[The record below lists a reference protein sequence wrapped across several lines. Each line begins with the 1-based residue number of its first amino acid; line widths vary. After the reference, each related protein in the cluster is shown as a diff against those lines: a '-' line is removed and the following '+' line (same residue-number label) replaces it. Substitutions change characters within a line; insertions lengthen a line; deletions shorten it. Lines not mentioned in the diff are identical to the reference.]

1 MESNIMKNIV
11 ILKNLPSNLVEEA
24 FVVLKENEKIQIE
37 DLTNK
42 ESTARDINKNTNE
55 KESKEYIVKEAELLV
70 ENYLKD
76 IEKRKNEKS
85 KDIWKLKYEKLKIL
99 NIFLVFL
106 FAIVI
111 IKSFI

>member
-42 ESTARDINKNTNE
+42 ESIARDINKNTNE

-106 FAIVI
+106 LAIVI

>member
-11 ILKNLPSNLVEEA
+11 ILKNLPSNIVEEA

-37 DLTNK
+37 DLVKK
-42 ESTARDINKNTNE
+42 ENIVGGVNKNINE
-55 KESKEYIVKEAELLV
+55 KEDKQYIIKEAELLV

-76 IEKRKNEKS
+76 IEKRKNEKN

-99 NIFLVFL
+99 NIFLFFL
-106 FAIVI
+106 FAITI

>member
-11 ILKNLPSNLVEEA
+11 VLKNLPSNLVEEA

-37 DLTNK
+37 DLIKK
-42 ESTARDINKNTNE
+42 ENIVRDINKNSNE
-55 KESKEYIVKEAELLV
+55 KEDKEYIIKEAELLV

-76 IEKRKNEKS
+76 IEKRKNEKN
-85 KDIWKLKYEKLKIL
+85 KNIWKLKYEKLKIL
-99 NIFLVFL
+99 NIFLFFL
-106 FAIVI
+106 FVITI

>member
-42 ESTARDINKNTNE
+42 ESIARDINKNTNE

>member
-24 FVVLKENEKIQIE
+24 FIVLKENERIQIQ
-37 DLTNK
+37 DLTNY
-42 ESTARDINKNTNE
+42 ENSNKNTNKNYNE
-55 KESKEYIVKEAELLV
+55 CKNKEYIIKEAEMLV

-76 IEKRKNEKS
+76 IENRKNEKN

-99 NIFLVFL
+99 NIFLIFL
-106 FAIVI
+106 FAITI